1 MALHFSGEAVED
13 QFYTDFGNLNK
24 LQDEKFQTLMV
35 LVFEF
40 LASPQTSSQFIS
52 NLEKFASDNGLGSGA
67 LKNLIKTVL
76 VFFKAAL
83 KRNLPPT
90 QLKEDLL
97 QLGLSEEKGSWV
109 AAQWKTN
116 LGTFSKIAV
125 GQSLTVNQLVDME
138 WRFGVTAADSEMK
151 KVGNT
156 YLQLKLVLDK
166 GIKTEEV
173 FMELTLPQFYS
184 FLHEMEKAKAGIEYL
199 T

>member
-40 LASPQTSSQFIS
+40 LASPQTSSQFI
-52 NLEKFASDNGLGSGA
+52 
-67 LKNLIKTVL
+67 T
-76 VFFKAAL
+76 AL